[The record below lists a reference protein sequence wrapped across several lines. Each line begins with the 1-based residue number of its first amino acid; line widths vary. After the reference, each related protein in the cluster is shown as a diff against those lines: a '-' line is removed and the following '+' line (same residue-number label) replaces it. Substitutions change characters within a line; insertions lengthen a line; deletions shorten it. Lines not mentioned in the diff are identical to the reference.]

1 MVVTAVLP
9 GADQNIASVAYL
21 MTAIASSRV
30 PAPSAELSAGQ
41 GRLNGLLVVWTP
53 GSGLGIGRGG
63 TR

>member
-41 GRLNGLLVVWTP
+41 GRLNGLLVV
-53 GSGLGIGRGG
+53 GLLAAV
-63 TR
+63 